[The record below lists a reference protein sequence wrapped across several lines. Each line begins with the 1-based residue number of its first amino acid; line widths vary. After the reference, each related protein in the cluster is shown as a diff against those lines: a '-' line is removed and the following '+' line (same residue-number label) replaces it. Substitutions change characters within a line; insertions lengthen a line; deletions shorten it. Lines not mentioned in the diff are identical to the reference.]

1 MKNIF
6 LIIPLF
12 ISFALNTYAQTA
24 STCRDIY
31 VWDFQDNAGK
41 KLSDND
47 ATTDMEMAL
56 SACSDCRVFEQ
67 KANSDL
73 EVTKK
78 NERLS
83 SKSDRLSETLIKK
96 LSEKGI
102 KHIMFSTVTEK
113 NSNVD
118 VDIKIFSSTTKNT
131 VYSGVLTMNRNDFYG
146 NRTKRRD
153 VFKDFI
159 INNILKKPSPV
170 KLIVPIVV
178 TLAGA
183 GAVGYGLLQKGS
195 VKSDWQ
201 AALDKDPFDKANA
214 YTDQNS
220 KYKTNQYIAVGGGV
234 VMAVGA
240 FLLIK
245 KIKERKKYN
254 QSTGLTEALP
264 KPKFMIE
271 PLVSTQSYNSLGIA
285 LRF

>member
-118 VDIKIFSSTTKNT
+118 VDIKIFSSTTKNA

-240 FLLIK
+240 FLLVK

-254 QSTGLTEALP
+254 QSTALTEALP
-264 KPKFMIE
+264 KPKFIIE
-271 PLVSTQSYNSLGIA
+271 PIIPTQSNIGLGIG